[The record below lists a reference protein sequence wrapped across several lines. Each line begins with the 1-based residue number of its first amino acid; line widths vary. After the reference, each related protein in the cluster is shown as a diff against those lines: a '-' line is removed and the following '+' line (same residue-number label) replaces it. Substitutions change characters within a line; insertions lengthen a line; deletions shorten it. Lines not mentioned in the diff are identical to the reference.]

1 MDMATCIFHII
12 VLTVTFMQLLGFCLL
27 FPSHMCGFCC
37 RCSTAEASFESKAG
51 TLWF

>member
-1 MDMATCIFHII
+1 
-12 VLTVTFMQLLGFCLL
+12 MQLLGFCLL

-37 RCSTAEASFESKAG
+37 RCSIAEASLESKAG